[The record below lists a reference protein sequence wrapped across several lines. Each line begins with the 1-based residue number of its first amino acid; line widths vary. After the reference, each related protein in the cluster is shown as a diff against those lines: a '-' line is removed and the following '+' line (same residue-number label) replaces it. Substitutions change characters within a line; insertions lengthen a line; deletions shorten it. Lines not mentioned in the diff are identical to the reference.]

1 MTTEQFSKNLSP
13 AAEDERFL
21 YGVSEGIA
29 TISINRANKLN
40 ALLPDMILAFSD
52 ILERAR
58 RDPEVRAI
66 VLRGEGRAFC
76 AGDDL
81 APEDRFKYG
90 PPDMHTRLKM
100 GYPRL
105 VNDILQMRK
114 PVIAMVQGYAVG
126 AGFDLALACD
136 FRIVSPETKMAAIF
150 VKRGLGGGCSYLLPR
165 YVGMGKATEMLLL
178 GDMVEMEE
186 AKALSLVT
194 KVVEPADLEAETYAL
209 AARLAAGATQA
220 IGAIK
225 NARNQGLGCDPVK
238 GLEW

>member
-1 MTTEQFSKNLSP
+1 
-13 AAEDERFL
+13 
-21 YGVSEGIA
+21 
-29 TISINRANKLN
+29 
-40 ALLPDMILAFSD
+40 
-52 ILERAR
+52 
-58 RDPEVRAI
+58 
-66 VLRGEGRAFC
+66 
-76 AGDDL
+76 
-81 APEDRFKYG
+81 
-90 PPDMHTRLKM
+90 
-100 GYPRL
+100 
-105 VNDILQMRK
+105 
-114 PVIAMVQGYAVG
+114 
-126 AGFDLALACD
+126 GFDLALACD

-238 GLEW
+238 GLEWLVQAEAECMFHLDAREGPRAFAERRAANFTGNWIDLQYDDFDPNYR